1 MTRLRSGRADQY
13 STIMNLSDA
22 TSRVCDHCGKTNRVP
37 LRHLADVG
45 RCGAC
50 KTELPPA
57 ARPVDLDAASFD
69 AVINSRVPVL
79 VDFWASWCG
88 PCRVMAPELEKVAES
103 HAGKVLI
110 GKVDTDRFPEL
121 ARRYAIEALPTL
133 VVFRQGQAGERL
145 AGARPA
151 AAIVRDLAL

>member
-1 MTRLRSGRADQY
+1 
-13 STIMNLSDA
+13 MNLSDA
-22 TSRVCDHCGKTNRVP
+22 TSRVCPNCGKTNRVP
-37 LRHLADVG
+37 LEHLADVG

-50 KTELPPA
+50 KTELPA
-57 ARPVDLDAASFD
+57 AASPIDLDGASFD
-69 AVINSRVPVL
+69 TVVRSKVPVL

-88 PCRVMAPELEKVAES
+88 PCRVMAPELEKIAAS

-121 ARRYAIEALPTL
+121 ARRFSIEALPTL
-133 VVFRQGQAGERL
+133 VLFRRGQAGERL

-151 AAIVRDLAL
+151 AAIVRDLGL